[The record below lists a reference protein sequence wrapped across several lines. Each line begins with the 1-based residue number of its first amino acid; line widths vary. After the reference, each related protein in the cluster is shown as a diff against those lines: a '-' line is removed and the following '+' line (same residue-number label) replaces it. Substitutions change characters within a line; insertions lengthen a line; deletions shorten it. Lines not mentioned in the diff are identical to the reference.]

1 MIHVSRER
9 RDDGPPVP
17 PAHDRYQE
25 AKELIYHVTLVEVL
39 QYTQIRFGTGGED
52 QAKEGGDPIDWR
64 LTTTTTTTTI
74 EKSDCLGRHAGR
86 MFFSLDVSSSS
97 YHPQYCHYLPLN
109 EWLIQLSQVGRHME
123 HRHYTR
129 QEGEGA
135 CYIDNGQIL
144 LFLHLLRNLDIRRF
158 DLSKKKN
165 ACKPHVQK

>member
-1 MIHVSRER
+1 MET
-9 RDDGPPVP
+9 
-17 PAHDRYQE
+17 E
-25 AKELIYHVTLVEVL
+25 
-39 QYTQIRFGTGGED
+39 
-52 QAKEGGDPIDWR
+52 
-64 LTTTTTTTTI
+64 TTTTI

-109 EWLIQLSQVGRHME
+109 EWLIHLSQVGRHME

-165 ACKPHVQK
+165 ACVNLMSQKERLTMVNKHVHNSLPELVYLTLFRCHAY

>member
-1 MIHVSRER
+1 
-9 RDDGPPVP
+9 
-17 PAHDRYQE
+17 
-25 AKELIYHVTLVEVL
+25 
-39 QYTQIRFGTGGED
+39 
-52 QAKEGGDPIDWR
+52 
-64 LTTTTTTTTI
+64 
-74 EKSDCLGRHAGR
+74 
-86 MFFSLDVSSSS
+86 
-97 YHPQYCHYLPLN
+97 
-109 EWLIQLSQVGRHME
+109 ME